1 MSPFLST
8 SFIGMQSQQ
17 SRPHLRTS
25 DASGTIPCP
34 YVENAVIQLDFRPEG
49 QPTSLKLDVR
59 FVKVFKP
66 FTMSEAAVVELVP
79 GSRPVVEG
87 FLPLQF
93 VVKFFD
99 ARHMRNEL
107 PCMRDHA
114 RERADAPWTFGFRS
128 FFLSMLRDFRCE
140 RWPNYWDVLG
150 SRVFD
155 DDGRRFYKE
164 GDHLRRPIWAAEM
177 DHWEEV
183 VGWRSIPKFFG
194 TATYVPPED
203 GMGDALLS
211 TVPCFFMEYIE
222 GASLDEFELVNGP
235 GTDPSGA
242 LRLTEEDALRAS
254 HAIIEVARS
263 VRNLGVSNNDIAA
276 HNILLRSLDP
286 LDPVMIDFGYAKTD
300 GGARQDVCDVR
311 GLLATLKWSLSSP
324 YRARAETPNPL
335 TGFAYE
341 NYLLGIAP
349 RHREAFFD
357 EIPEALRES
366 TRITVDEH
374 GREHTWQPA
383 RWKLKPNVLRTSDED
398 QEWGLDEKMVKLIRA
413 VTEEY

>member
-1 MSPFLST
+1 MAVVQTQTL
-8 SFIGMQSQQ
+8 
-17 SRPHLRTS
+17 
-25 DASGTIPCP
+25 GTIPCP

-79 GSRPVVEG
+79 GLRPVVEG
-87 FLPLQF
+87 LLPRQF

-99 ARHMRNEL
+99 PRHMRNEL
-107 PCMRDHA
+107 RRMRDHA

-128 FFLSMLRDFRCE
+128 FFLSMLRDFRSE
-140 RWPNYWDVLG
+140 RWPNYWNVLG

-155 DDGRRFYKE
+155 DDRRFYKE
-164 GDHLRRPIWAAEM
+164 GDDLRRLIWAAEM

-183 VGWRSIPKFFG
+183 IGCHHREVAAYRALEPLQGRSIPKIFG

-203 GMGDALLS
+203 GMDDALLS

-222 GASLDEFELVNGP
+222 GASLEEFELVNGP
-235 GTDPSGA
+235 GTAPSGA
-242 LRLTEEDALRAS
+242 LRLTNEDALRAS

-276 HNILLRSLDP
+276 HNILLRNLDP
-286 LDPVMIDFGYAKTD
+286 LDPTD
-300 GGARQDVCDVR
+300 GGSRQDVCDVR

-357 EIPEALRES
+357 EIPEELRES

-374 GREHTWQPA
+374 GREYTWQPA
-383 RWKLKPNVLRTSDED
+383 RWKLKPSVLRTSDED

-413 VTEEY
+413 L